1 MMSDGR
7 GVLPFKSSFA
17 RGAGRPLWLSGI
29 GGRGN
34 HGSLTQPIIQEFLM
48 TEEWLLGQGFRSASN
63 EETDTDGSQAGETEF
78 HGESLVP
85 GKGPGWEQSCAPG
98 STKGRQ
104 GRKIGVKIDVNGF
117 GGGIKSKRYPD
128 GQAVSGSI

>member
-1 MMSDGR
+1 
-7 GVLPFKSSFA
+7 
-17 RGAGRPLWLSGI
+17 
-29 GGRGN
+29 
-34 HGSLTQPIIQEFLM
+34 M

-128 GQAVSGSI
+128 GQAVSGSINRGTGHGDPVADGEESDDTLDAVSPPSRHSDAMPSYTKPGRRK